1 MLNDQETKDY
11 YTAYLDALRLEGY
24 QAYVLEYATD
34 SRIKEDAYSYSN
46 SHDYNCYVSN
56 NIELRYNN

>member
-24 QAYVLEYATD
+24 QVYVLEYATD

-46 SHDYNCYVSN
+46 SHDYNLYISQ
-56 NIELRYNN
+56 